1 MASTAF
7 PSKTLAALLCSLTC
21 TLAAHAQDVVFV
33 QIASQTNPASKDNA
47 KGMAVGIQAYFDA
60 VNAKGGIQGHKLALK
75 IKDDD
80 LNAENMLKLTKE
92 SIAEPEVVGLL
103 GLLNSAGLAEV
114 AKQNLAAAGG
124 IAVIA
129 PLQGDKHVVGA
140 SNFFPFRSGY
150 VQEVEA
156 LLKEAKVWG
165 KDTLAVVNI
174 GIAFGPS
181 LAKVA
186 LERAPALGI
195 KVVSHAVLETKAEL
209 IASSVQAAV
218 KKTSEAQPKAILVL
232 AAGKPAYEFVK
243 QMRQAP
249 GGTMQIYGISV
260 LLHDDLAAQSGKDKA
275 HGMVLSQSL
284 PYPYTMYK
292 PLVTEYQQ
300 TMKRYAPNEPISYS
314 SLEGFAGAKI
324 AAEAVRRA
332 GTPSRERILAVLN
345 QFGSYDLG
353 GITVNYGPQ
362 GRQGWGG
369 VELTIVGP
377 EGQLRK

>member
-7 PSKTLAALLCSLTC
+7 PSKTLAALLCSLAC

-60 VNAKGGIQGHKLALK
+60 VNAKGGIQGHKLVLK

-249 GGTMQIYGISV
+249 VGTMQIYGISV

-332 GTPSRERILAVLN
+332 GTPSRERILAALN